1 MWQDPPRTSER
12 TDALLAAG
20 WTLLIYSIIPF
31 ARALQAWFDR
41 HGARPLFGYFT
52 YAALALGLLVL
63 LVRIRRGRL
72 ALGGPR
78 WAGLTVVAA
87 CYGWGTWHLR
97 ANPEEALHLVE
108 YGVLSLLLLRAL
120 SHRLRDRGAYLA
132 ALLLGALLGTCDELI
147 QWVTPRR
154 LFDFRDIVL
163 NVAAVALMQAA
174 WAWVIQP
181 PYLQAP
187 ASAASLR
194 LARRLA
200 TKVLV
205 LLLLCASNTPAR
217 QVRYL
222 RFVPYLNETETMVE
236 YGHRHRV
243 EGAITFF
250 SRFTLPALAETDA
263 RRAEEAGAALRAG
276 GGDDRYEAFLRVHS
290 TLADPFLHE
299 LRVHLY
305 RRDRYWR
312 EAKSL
317 LPDEARA
324 AERMAVAVGEN
335 RIVNRYFRRTVEAAG
350 LAWPADLQ
358 ARAEALAAP
367 GPYES
372 PVSNQLFTRLREGQM
387 QALFVGLLLVAWLG
401 GRYALRRTSSP

>member
-12 TDALLAAG
+12 TDALLAAS
-20 WTLLIYSIIPF
+20 WTLFIYSIIPF
-31 ARALQAWFDR
+31 ARALQAWFDH
-41 HGARPLFGYFT
+41 HGARPLFGYLT
-52 YAALALGLLVL
+52 YAALAVGLLVL
-63 LVRIRRGRL
+63 LARVRRGRL
-72 ALGGPR
+72 ALSGPR
-78 WAGLTVVAA
+78 WAGLALVAA

-154 LFDFRDIVL
+154 LFDFRDIAI
-163 NVAAVALMQAA
+163 NVVAVALMQAA

-194 LARRLA
+194 LARRLGM
-200 TKVLV
+200 TILL

-217 QVRYL
+217 HARYL
-222 RFVPYLNETETMVE
+222 PLVPYLNETMVE

-243 EGAITFF
+243 EGGITFF
-250 SRFTLPALAETDA
+250 SRFTLQDLAETDA

-276 GGDDRYEAFLRVHS
+276 GGDEHYEEFLRVHS

-299 LRVHLY
+299 LRVHLF

-350 LAWPADLQ
+350 LAWPAGLQ

-372 PVSNQLFTRLREGQM
+372 PVSNQLFTRFREGQM
-387 QALFVGLLLVAWLG
+387 QAVFGGLLLVTWLG
-401 GRYALRRTSSP
+401 GRYAGRRTSSP